1 MIVPESSIALLLG
14 VVMTLLLTY
23 VDVEHNHWLVSI
35 KSITETKLLLIILPP
50 IVYAGALNTNLS
62 QFYKNIGTILI
73 YAVFATIIGAFLT
86 SFVSFNLV
94 NLIFDSGYGFDLHHH
109 MLFGIILSTADT
121 VAVLSAF
128 SQMKIDPNISTLVI
142 GESLVNDAV
151 AINVFQ

>member
-23 VDVEHNHWLVSI
+23 VDIEHNHWLVSI

-62 QFYKNIGTILI
+62 LFYKNIGTILI

-94 NLIFDSGYGFDLHHH
+94 NLIFDSG
-109 MLFGIILSTADT
+109 
-121 VAVLSAF
+121 
-128 SQMKIDPNISTLVI
+128 
-142 GESLVNDAV
+142 
-151 AINVFQ
+151 